1 MRAVWMVLMSGVLA
15 GCSAKEEKS
24 ESRIKAVVEE
34 NLAARRASLWKECRE
49 SAVDRA
55 SEVADSLL
63 LIRAR
68 QAVIDSAKAPPR
80 PLRPDLLPPEISADT
95 TPVRPLWEPGKEKI

>member
-1 MRAVWMVLMSGVLA
+1 MRALWVMIVFGVLA
-15 GCSAKEEKS
+15 ACSAREEKS
-24 ESRIKAVVEE
+24 ESRIEAVVEE
-34 NLAARRASLWKECRE
+34 NLAARRATLWKECRE
-49 SAVDRA
+49 SAVERA

-68 QAVIDSAKAPPR
+68 QVVIDSAKAPPR

-95 TPVRPLWEPGKEKI
+95 TPVRPLWEPGKEKK